1 MMVVAVS
8 PVARRPFVLA
18 ARISPLRLITLTA
31 FGALAAH
38 GATLGA
44 QSPRR
49 AADSVAVRDSAR
61 GHTLDPMVVTAS
73 RVDAPLTTSAAAV
86 TRLSGDALRK
96 LPVRNIADA
105 LQFVPGMLVLQGDG
119 LGQSPRLVV
128 RGFYGGGET
137 DYATVL
143 IDGVPATELATGQ
156 VNWDLVPLE
165 AIESIEIV
173 RGGAS
178 PLYGDA
184 AIGGVVNLIT
194 RRDQPVGRWRLSG
207 GEFGQAQGSGVSGGS
222 IGNHRASIFGDA
234 RRSTGYRA
242 HEHRD
247 GASVGGSLSLAEAPS
262 HSLTLSTLN
271 HWRAFDEPGPLADT
285 SVARSD
291 RAATPFFQFDNTKQ
305 RVHRLSLDGSA
316 SVAAHARLSGYLT
329 GEAARIDAVRTL
341 PLSPAFADTK
351 DRRVNTDRV
360 IGSLQSE
367 FSGLFAHVAQRLV
380 VGSDAATGRL
390 ASEYYNVVTG
400 GAKTYAASPG
410 TMGKQDSKGVGH
422 RSMAAAFAHWEGTFA
437 EVLRL
442 SLGGRMDWITDRYEP
457 LAPSTGA
464 VTDVFRSAFSPRAGI
479 NLQYLASERQ
489 TGSLYVTAGRSFKAP
504 TMDQL
509 FDQRRTPVPFPPF
522 TISTSNSALE
532 AQYGKSGEVGVYHQ
546 VNIVPERF
554 DARFSASAYQTDM
567 RNELDFDLKKFKYV
581 NLGESRHRGLETGLT
596 LDGPSAFSAFA
607 NLTLQR
613 VTSLVEQDSGHL
625 LKAIPQRVIAT
636 GLSHAAAQGISASL
650 SVVHIGDS
658 YLDDANTL
666 TLAGHTQL
674 DGHATY
680 PVGRARLS
688 IDVRNLLGAQF
699 NSTGY
704 PDPAGSRLVYY
715 YPAAGR
721 VLSVGLESGW

>member
-1 MMVVAVS
+1 M
-8 PVARRPFVLA
+8 
-18 ARISPLRLITLTA
+18 
-31 FGALAAH
+31 
-38 GATLGA
+38 
-44 QSPRR
+44 
-49 AADSVAVRDSAR
+49 RDSAR

-86 TRLSGDALRK
+86 TRVSGDALRK

-119 LGQSPRLVV
+119 LGQAPRLVV

-184 AIGGVVNLIT
+184 AVGGVVNLIT

-222 IGNHRASIFGDA
+222 IGSHRASLFGDA

-247 GASVGGSLSLAEAPS
+247 GASIGGSLSLAEAPS

-291 RAATPFFQFDNTKQ
+291 RAATPFFQFDNTKE
-305 RVHRLSLDGSA
+305 RVHRLSLDGAA
-316 SVAAHARLSGYLT
+316 SVSEHTRLSGYLT

-367 FSGLFAHVAQRLV
+367 FSGLFANVAQRLV
-380 VGSDAATGRL
+380 VGTDAATGRL

-410 TMGKQDSKGVGH
+410 TMGKQDSKGLGH

-437 EVLRL
+437 DVLRL

-464 VTDVFRSAFSPRAGI
+464 ATDVFRSAFSPRAGI
-479 NLQYLASERQ
+479 NLRYLASERQ
-489 TGSLYVTAGRSFKAP
+489 TGNLYVTAGRSFKAP

-522 TISTSNSALE
+522 AISTSNPALE

-546 VNIVPERF
+546 VSIVPDRF
-554 DARFSASAYQTDM
+554 AARLTASAYQTDM

-596 LDGPSAFSAFA
+596 LDGPSGVSAFA

-613 VTSLVEQDSGHL
+613 ITSLVAQDSGHL
-625 LKAIPQRVIAT
+625 LKAIPQRVAAA
-636 GLSHAAAQGISASL
+636 GLSHASPQSLAASL
-650 SVVHIGDS
+650 SVVHVGDS

-704 PDPAGSRLVYY
+704 PDPAGSPLVYY